1 MRRLPSIMAVFFLIL
16 ARAGDAQ
23 SMLVR
28 RTDIVRHGGVDAKA
42 LETARF
48 LNHGTSDTL
57 TKADSVRLRPGQY
70 VIIPT
75 GTVATRDSAPGPV
88 RDKHVDLPVRVITV
102 DPSGTQLL
110 TLTIRVAA
118 EGAGLVFDA
127 ATHRF
132 SGLVLIGLEDS
143 LRRNKKIEL
152 GTGGMDLQVTSNA
165 GQVVPQNVSITHTN
179 IPWDTVRVVALN
191 PHDTVQLVIR
201 AVFNPEGY
209 AAPILVDR
217 PSIDVRPASS
227 NVQGLGLE
235 ATPVSVTIPMSLR
248 GDTVTV
254 TLWSDRGGL
263 DAGTIR
269 IPPSGTNE
277 VGLRSSGIGRN
288 TVHAEI
294 AGVASGQAPVR
305 FTLPWPF
312 LVAAILGGVLGTLIR
327 RRQRR
332 QARADFVAGIV
343 AGLVS
348 AVAYAIGLNLTGINL
363 NVRVGEAAVLVV
375 AALGAGLELP
385 GLTGL
390 RKRLAAPSAD
400 PGAAPRGN

>member
-1 MRRLPSIMAVFFLIL
+1 MRPVIFMLVLLSCGLCRVAE
-16 ARAGDAQ
+16 AQ
-23 SMLVR
+23 VR
-28 RTDIVRHGGVDAKA
+28 RTDIQRRINPAFLDRARIVSGGKTDT
-42 LETARF
+42 LGRNDTAR
-48 LNHGTSDTL
+48 
-57 TKADSVRLRPGQY
+57 VRPGEF
-70 VIIPT
+70 VAVPT
-75 GTVATRDSAPGPV
+75 GALATRDSTPGTST
-88 RDKHVDLPVRVITV
+88 DKHVDLPVQIITV
-102 DPSGTQLL
+102 DQSGTNVL

-118 EGAGLVFDA
+118 EGAGLSFDP
-127 ATHRF
+127 ATHKF
-132 SGLVLIGLEDS
+132 SGIVFIGLEDS
-143 LRRNKKIEL
+143 LRRNQKVDL
-152 GTGGMDLQVTSNA
+152 GKPGMALQVTSNA
-165 GQVVPQNVSITHTN
+165 GQVVPENVSITHTN
-179 IPWDTVRVVALN
+179 IPWETVRVVALN

-269 IPPSGTNE
+269 IPPSGTSE

-305 FTLPWPF
+305 YTLPWPF

-385 GLTGL
+385 GLMGL
-390 RKRLAAPSAD
+390 RKRLAA
-400 PGAAPRGN
+400 